1 MHIRDFG
8 PKSVPTNLWGAL
20 GAGLALSVMA
30 GVFWALGLGAL
41 IAPFGASAVLVFM
54 VGQGAMSRPW
64 NVVVGNTVSA
74 LVATALVWALSN
86 LGPDLGAWL
95 VPLFVAAAILAMIA
109 LRALHP
115 PGGAVAMVVAL
126 RHHSDLGIALHVAL
140 GSLVLVACA
149 MVWGAI
155 TRRPYPA

>member
-1 MHIRDFG
+1 M
-8 PKSVPTNLWGAL
+8 
-20 GAGLALSVMA
+20 GAGLALALMA
-30 GVFWALGLGAL
+30 GVFWVLGQGAL

-54 VGQGAMSRPW
+54 VAQGAMSRPW

-74 LVATALVWALSN
+74 LVATALVWALSK
-86 LGPDLGAWL
+86 LGPDIGVWL
-95 VPLFVAAAILAMIA
+95 VPCAVALAIVAMSA

-115 PGGAVAMVVAL
+115 PGGAVAMVVVLSDHGNLAL
-126 RHHSDLGIALHVAL
+126 TAAL
-140 GSLVLVACA
+140 GSVLLVVCA